1 MSKKKSSSRGGSSS
15 SSRRGGVASARGGK
29 STGSKNEDSDSA
41 RNNKA
46 SPGPPSKAPYVPA
59 VSPLSYASE
68 GPDLSG
74 VSDPSMVVLLKLL
87 SKKDETTKSKAL
99 EDLQTKI
106 TGLGCVE
113 DIVLAAWVRNAHF
126 LTRNKF
132 K

>member
-15 SSRRGGVASARGGK
+15 SSRRGGAVSARG
-29 STGSKNEDSDSA
+29 SKNAGGRNEDNDSA

-46 SPGPPSKAPYVPA
+46 SPGPSSKAPYVPA
-59 VSPLSYASE
+59 VSPLSYTSE

-99 EDLQTKI
+99 EDLQAKI
-106 TGLGCVE
+106 TGLGEVD

-126 LTRNKF
+126 LTLSDSE
-132 K
+132 